1 MPIVYISGVSLIA
14 LMIIGVILAR
24 MYVKSSPQT
33 AFVRTGLGGK
43 KVIREGGAIVLPVLH
58 QIILVNLNTLKLVVT
73 KKDNDGLIT
82 NDRMRV
88 DVVAEFYLRVKPDAE
103 AIANAAQT
111 LGERTCN
118 PERLRELME
127 GKFVD
132 ALRAV
137 AAEMTMEQLHE
148 MRADFMQRVQSN
160 VAEELNK
167 NGIELETVSLTGLD
181 QTNIELFSDTN
192 AFDAEGKTKLTRI
205 IETKRKER
213 NDIEQDNSVLIEK
226 KNLEAIQ
233 KKLQI
238 EKERQYSTLSQQ
250 REIATQTALENASI
264 QKEEAF
270 RKKEAE
276 EARIEANEA
285 IELRSIS
292 KDKVIEEGKI
302 HQERAVLEAEIIK
315 EKAVELANQQRDIEI
330 AEKSKEHSKAAEE
343 ANIARAR
350 AIAAEEKVTT
360 AKETEIATRK
370 KDIAVLK
377 AKESAESDAAMI
389 LVKADAEKKAAT
401 DKADAVKISAQA
413 EADAIIIKA
422 QAKGKDYEADAIGK
436 EKLNEAENK
445 LSTQIINMR
454 ITIETIRQL
463 PAIVEA
469 SVKPLEKID
478 SFKVINLGGLDKLT
492 GGSSEAPGSQDLAS
506 QLLRYRANAP
516 LIDSLLK
523 QSGIAESLEE
533 IVGGRAESLTKNMV
547 TKSDLPEDTEV

>member
-1 MPIVYISGVSLIA
+1 MENIMPIVLISGVSLIA
-14 LMIIGVILAR
+14 LIIIGVILAR

-226 KNLEAIQ
+226 KNLEAI
-233 KKLQI
+233 
-238 EKERQYSTLSQQ
+238 S
-250 REIATQTALENASI
+250 
-264 QKEEAF
+264 
-270 RKKEAE
+270 
-276 EARIEANEA
+276 
-285 IELRSIS
+285 
-292 KDKVIEEGKI
+292 
-302 HQERAVLEAEIIK
+302 
-315 EKAVELANQQRDIEI
+315 
-330 AEKSKEHSKAAEE
+330 
-343 ANIARAR
+343 
-350 AIAAEEKVTT
+350 
-360 AKETEIATRK
+360 
-370 KDIAVLK
+370 
-377 AKESAESDAAMI
+377 
-389 LVKADAEKKAAT
+389 
-401 DKADAVKISAQA
+401 
-413 EADAIIIKA
+413 
-422 QAKGKDYEADAIGK
+422 
-436 EKLNEAENK
+436 
-445 LSTQIINMR
+445 
-454 ITIETIRQL
+454 
-463 PAIVEA
+463 
-469 SVKPLEKID
+469 EKIT
-478 SFKVINLGGLDKLT
+478 N
-492 GGSSEAPGSQDLAS
+492 
-506 QLLRYRANAP
+506 
-516 LIDSLLK
+516 
-523 QSGIAESLEE
+523 
-533 IVGGRAESLTKNMV
+533 
-547 TKSDLPEDTEV
+547 

>member
-1 MPIVYISGVSLIA
+1 
-14 LMIIGVILAR
+14 

-264 QKEEAF
+264 QKEEAL

>member
-1 MPIVYISGVSLIA
+1 
-14 LMIIGVILAR
+14 
-24 MYVKSSPQT
+24 
-33 AFVRTGLGGK
+33 
-43 KVIREGGAIVLPVLH
+43 
-58 QIILVNLNTLKLVVT
+58 LKL
-73 KKDNDGLIT
+73 
-82 NDRMRV
+82 
-88 DVVAEFYLRVKPDAE
+88 F
-103 AIANAAQT
+103 
-111 LGERTCN
+111 
-118 PERLRELME
+118 
-127 GKFVD
+127 
-132 ALRAV
+132 
-137 AAEMTMEQLHE
+137 
-148 MRADFMQRVQSN
+148 
-160 VAEELNK
+160 
-167 NGIELETVSLTGLD
+167 
-181 QTNIELFSDTN
+181 
-192 AFDAEGKTKLTRI
+192 
-205 IETKRKER
+205 
-213 NDIEQDNSVLIEK
+213 
-226 KNLEAIQ
+226 Q

-264 QKEEAF
+264 QKEEAL